1 MSALVWKNNRRFGF
15 LEAKVNG
22 ERDRYV
28 ISYERERFHVWHK
41 DPERL
46 LGEAATL
53 DAAKTIAQAHAD
65 QGQKKPAAAA

>member
-1 MSALVWKNNRRFGF
+1 MPALVWKNNRHFGF
-15 LEAKVNG
+15 LEAGKPKSECG
-22 ERDRYV
+22 QYV

-65 QGQKKPAAAA
+65 EASKKRSAA